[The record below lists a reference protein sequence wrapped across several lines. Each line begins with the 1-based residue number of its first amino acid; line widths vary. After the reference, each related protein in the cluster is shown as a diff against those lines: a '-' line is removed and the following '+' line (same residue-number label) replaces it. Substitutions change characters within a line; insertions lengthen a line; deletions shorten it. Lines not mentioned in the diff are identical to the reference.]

1 MEAHTNPMRL
11 LFLFVLVALGAAPQ
25 APPQAAA
32 ISAAKNAVVQDVEKA
47 LPRVTF
53 EAWLQG
59 LVGPQAALKWSTN
72 DCGEQTGNPALDRG
86 RDFPICAEV
95 QVAVAGDRQL
105 SLSLMVGST
114 SRGLTVGPPKFRQ
127 GTISGPKGS
136 ERITIEKLS
145 DVPKLIGPRG

>member
-1 MEAHTNPMRL
+1 MRL
-11 LFLFVLVALGAAPQ
+11 LSLFVLVVLGAPPQ

-32 ISAAKNAVVQDVEKA
+32 ISAAKNAVVQDMEKA

-59 LVGPQAALKWSTN
+59 LVGAQATLKWETN
-72 DCGEQTGNPALDRG
+72 DCGEQTGNPAVDRG

-95 QVAVAGDRQL
+95 EVAVAGDRQL

-127 GTISGPKGS
+127 GRISGPKGS
-136 ERITIEKLS
+136 EMISIEKLS
-145 DVPKLIGPRG
+145 DVPKLLGPRG